1 MAWAK
6 CRVCGSKINS
16 IDAYLVITLDGKGNE
31 KKAFYC
37 NKDEYE
43 KDLKK
48 KEKAK
53 ADEDNAYYLICEIIG
68 RKKIINTILWKEWK
82 EWNKVATNEI
92 IGKYLEEN
100 KSYLISVVSK
110 LSDTEFLRIRYL
122 SAILK
127 NNLGDFTVRSKK
139 EEPRKVVVEETFY
152 VPTVTRNNKRRSL
165 ADLEDEF

>member
-43 KDLKK
+43 EDLKK
-48 KEKAK
+48 KEKANTDK
-53 ADEDNAYYLICEIIG
+53 DNAYYSICEIIG
-68 RKKIINTILWKEWK
+68 RKEIINTILWKEWK
-82 EWNKVATNEI
+82 QWNKVASNEI
-92 IGKYLEEN
+92 LAKYLEKN
-100 KSYLISVVSK
+100 KWYLKNVVSK
-110 LSDTEFLRIRYL
+110 LDDSEFPRIKYL
-122 SAILK
+122 SAIIK
-127 NNLGDFTVRSKK
+127 NNLGDFTVRNKT

-152 VPTVTRNNKRRSL
+152 VPTVTHNNKRRSL